1 MAVNDEGR
9 HREGWFMTTAKSSE
23 AKPAGDTGQVR
34 LDLGADHVAAVEF
47 SNPPSNF
54 FDVGLIEAL
63 VDACEE
69 AAGSGA
75 RAVVLS
81 GAGQVF
87 CAGAEF
93 PEHPSGEIDPAE
105 LYAAALRL
113 FEQPL
118 PMVAAIQGAAI
129 GGGLGLALA
138 ADFRVAG
145 PAAKFA
151 ANFAA
156 LGIHP
161 GFGLSVTLP
170 RVAGHQVAADL
181 LMTGR
186 RVRAEEALALG
197 LVDRLCAADDL
208 PQVARELAAEIASSA
223 PLAVASV
230 RRTLRAGLIAQ
241 VSSAV
246 QHERDEQRKLFRTQ
260 DFQEGVRAVSERRP
274 GRFQGC

>member
-1 MAVNDEGR
+1 
-9 HREGWFMTTAKSSE
+9 
-23 AKPAGDTGQVR
+23 
-34 LDLGADHVAAVEF
+34 VAAV
-47 SNPPSNF
+47 
-54 FDVGLIEAL
+54 
-63 VDACEE
+63 
-69 AAGSGA
+69 
-75 RAVVLS
+75 
-81 GAGQVF
+81 
-87 CAGAEF
+87 
-93 PEHPSGEIDPAE
+93 
-105 LYAAALRL
+105 
-113 FEQPL
+113 
-118 PMVAAIQGAAI
+118 QGAAI

-170 RVAGHQVAADL
+170 RVAGHQAAADL
-181 LMTGR
+181 LLTGR

-208 PQVARELAAEIASSA
+208 PRVARELAAEIASSA
-223 PLAVASV
+223 PLAVVSV
-230 RRTLRAGLIAQ
+230 RRTLRADLIAQ